1 MTDSPEPTQGP
12 APDENRFL
20 LVITAEAEV
29 VKAAEAEPVDAPDE
43 DE

>member
-29 VKAAEAEPVDAPDE
+29 VKAPEPVDAPDE